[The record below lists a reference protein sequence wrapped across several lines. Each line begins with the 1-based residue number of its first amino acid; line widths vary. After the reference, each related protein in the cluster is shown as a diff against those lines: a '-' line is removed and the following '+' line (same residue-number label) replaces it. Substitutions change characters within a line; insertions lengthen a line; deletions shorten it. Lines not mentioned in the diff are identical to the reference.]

1 MQNILFVGLG
11 LIGGSLASNL
21 KYYHQDIHITA
32 FDADESQL
40 DKALSIGIIDDK
52 TTHYEQAIKKAD
64 MVIYATP
71 VEQTVHYLEHL
82 PQLNTK
88 TNLIVTDTGSTK

>member
-1 MQNILFVGLG
+1 
-11 LIGGSLASNL
+11 
-21 KYYHQDIHITA
+21 
-32 FDADESQL
+32 
-40 DKALSIGIIDDK
+40 
-52 TTHYEQAIKKAD
+52 

-88 TNLIVTDTGSTK
+88 TNLIVTDTGSTKSTIQAFENMLLKHDIHLLMVDTRWLVAISLVYSMLKTSI